1 MEYMKIDPV
10 THTKGYLGLDRY
22 TSEQSRSEEQAG
34 CILLRIAVVLMDP
47 SQRSLW
53 GQEATSYERRWRA
66 QESQNRKWMQRKEWP
81 GRKKDKSKEDE
92 EKGNEGEEKERL
104 SNAGMSFA

>member
-1 MEYMKIDPV
+1 
-10 THTKGYLGLDRY
+10 
-22 TSEQSRSEEQAG
+22 
-34 CILLRIAVVLMDP
+34 
-47 SQRSLW
+47 
-53 GQEATSYERRWRA
+53 
-66 QESQNRKWMQRKEWP
+66 MQRKEWP